1 MPRRVESAL
10 ADDWFYKTMDI
21 DFVDE
26 DIRRSNL
33 YLEKVK
39 ADMKDIAAI
48 LNYFQADL
56 RRLSEGLDTNDPFI
70 QRVQEV
76 VTIPQ
81 IREVEA
87 QITKYEELYDE
98 LVDKSMFLH
107 GQHRG
112 LLRRRKVL
120 FDSLGY

>member
-1 MPRRVESAL
+1 
-10 ADDWFYKTMDI
+10 
-21 DFVDE
+21 
-26 DIRRSNL
+26 
-33 YLEKVK
+33 
-39 ADMKDIAAI
+39 MKDIAAI